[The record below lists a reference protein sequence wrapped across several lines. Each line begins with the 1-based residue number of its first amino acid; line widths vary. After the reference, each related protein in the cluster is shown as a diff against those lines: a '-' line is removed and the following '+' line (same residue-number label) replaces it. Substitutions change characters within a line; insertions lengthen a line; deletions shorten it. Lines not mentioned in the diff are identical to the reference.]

1 MMNRKKQ
8 LLYGIYI
15 LAVAV
20 LFLYALFP
28 SDTVATYVAS
38 RFNGVNSDINIDID
52 RVSLAFPL
60 GLNLHDASVYYL
72 NTEVLKTDHLKIVP
86 DFLSLFRSKI
96 VFFFKG
102 SAFKGRLEGRGE
114 FDKNRPG
121 QQAVI
126 AVKLSGM
133 NVKDIV
139 AVKHFLGRRISGLLK
154 GNFTYRNSGK
164 LDRELDAGFIISDGE
179 LELLVPM
186 LKQKSMPF
194 TKVETNISIKNKRFH
209 IKRCT
214 ITSNQLDGSISG
226 LINLKDPLDQSLLR
240 LSGLIKPKPEFIEK
254 LGKDLPINLLP
265 KRILSKKVVRIRIY
279 GSLDQP
285 RFFMN

>member
-164 LDRELDAGFIISDGE
+164 LDRELDAEFIISDGE